1 MDVEKEEWCSLI
13 QPNCFTCDVWS
24 KCMERFALKS
34 EREALIDYLMNNS
47 TLVVADGVS
56 YFLTKKESIK
66 FLVKEIG
73 GSICMIFKTIFK
85 KNVPWTL

>member
-1 MDVEKEEWCSLI
+1 
-13 QPNCFTCDVWS
+13 
-24 KCMERFALKS
+24 MERYALKS

-66 FLVKEIG
+66 FLIKEIG

-85 KNVPWTL
+85 KNVPWTR